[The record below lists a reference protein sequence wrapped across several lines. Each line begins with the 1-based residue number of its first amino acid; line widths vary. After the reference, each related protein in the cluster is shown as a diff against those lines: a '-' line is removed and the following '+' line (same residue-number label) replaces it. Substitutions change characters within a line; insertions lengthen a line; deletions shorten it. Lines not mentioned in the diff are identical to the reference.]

1 MILIS
6 HRMRLIGI
14 AAMTAAVSS
23 DEFYISPAQFSKQAS
38 IAVPALVA
46 PLHEAGTHLVTV
58 E

>member
-1 MILIS
+1 
-6 HRMRLIGI
+6 MRLIGI

-23 DEFYISPAQFSKQAS
+23 DEFYSSPAQFSKQAS

-46 PLHEAGTHLVTV
+46 SLHEAGTHLVIV

>member
-23 DEFYISPAQFSKQAS
+23 DEFYSSPAQFSKQAS

-46 PLHEAGTHLVTV
+46 SLHEAGTHLVIV